1 MALVMLFPVPV
12 ANVSHVVAT
21 LSPSNQLYFA
31 HYYIWYDSSSWSELN
46 NEGQSRMVDWP
57 LSGDYHGNSGMG
69 IGYNSQDPTVIKSQI
84 TLAKDAGLNGW
95 IVSWWNDPQR
105 NTALTQLVPIAQE
118 QEFKI
123 VIAIA
128 SLGQGFP
135 GSRPTRTT
143 SEMMDAYTY
152 LNDTYLSN
160 PAFLPLKAKSLV
172 AIWEGSDTWTQNGL
186 ISNVTSVVNTFRS
199 TILTLGDVKDAASYA
214 NESSIWE
221 GDAPYFSTIDVVN
234 RSGWAQASLDPLAQ
248 TVKSYGHVWIAPIIP
263 GYDSSRLDRPSGG
276 TAVQR
281 RNGQT
286 LATDW
291 AIAKQTQPDI
301 YGLISWNEWWEN
313 SYVEPSLNYGNT
325 YVNNLATLTGGP
337 GVSSTSSL
345 PSLTLILPIVLVLGI
360 VSGTTIYAVERRR
373 KRARQQREAPESA
386 KSNH

>member
-1 MALVMLFPVPV
+1 MSLLRSLTIIAIVMMFLVAVGVVPHV
-12 ANVSHVVAT
+12 ASVP
-21 LSPSNQLYFA
+21 SPSDQLFFA
-31 HYYIWYDSSSWSELN
+31 HYYIWYGSSSWSQVN
-46 NEGQSRMVDWP
+46 NEGQSRMLDWP
-57 LSGDYHGNSGMG
+57 LNGDYHGNSGMG
-69 IGYNSQDPTVIKSQI
+69 IGYNSQDSTVIKSQI
-84 TLAKDAGLNGW
+84 MLAKDAGLNGW

-105 NTALTQLVPIAQE
+105 NTALAQLVPIAQ
-118 QEFKI
+118 QQGFKL

-160 PAFLPLKAKSLV
+160 PAFLPLRSKSLV
-172 AIWEGSDTWTQNGL
+172 AIWEGSDTWNQNAL
-186 ISNVTSVVNTFRS
+186 ISNVTSVVNTFRG
-199 TILTLGDVKDAASYA
+199 TILTLGDVKDAASYT

-234 RSGWAQASLDPLAQ
+234 RSDWAQTSLYPLAN
-248 TVKSYGHVWIAPIIP
+248 TVKSYGHVWIAPVIP

-276 TAVQR
+276 TNVPR

-286 LATDW
+286 LTTYW

-325 YVNNLATLTGGP
+325 YVNDLATLTGGP
-337 GVSSTSSL
+337 GISTTSSPL
-345 PSLTLILPIVLVLGI
+345 SLALILPIALALGI
-360 VSGTTIYAVERRR
+360 VGGTTFFIVRRRR
-373 KRARQQREAPESA
+373 KRCQ
-386 KSNH
+386 